1 MIKRNITTDSTL
13 LGDFLLLVVTI
24 LSVSMLAIPSTP
36 IAPSLSSVAFASHG
50 EGYTS
55 DRSIFDIALGSNN
68 NDQAGG
74 EDQGGLIGNIIS
86 QQQSPQAYAGNVN
99 EDNKMI
105 IVENCEDGKVIINDN
120 DQIIQTNTQSFSQE
134 ANNQVEEEEEEEE
147 DNLGLIGNLIS
158 QQQSPQAYARNVNA
172 DNKVI
177 IVENCED
184 GKVIINDNDKIIQTN
199 TQSFN
204 QEANNQVEE
213 EEEEEEEENE

>member
-1 MIKRNITTDSTL
+1 MITQSETVRQAL
-13 LGDFLLLVVTI
+13 AALG
-24 LSVSMLAIPSTP
+24 
-36 IAPSLSSVAFASHG
+36 IAPLA
-50 EGYTS
+50 
-55 DRSIFDIALGSNN
+55 
-68 NDQAGG
+68 
-74 EDQGGLIGNIIS
+74 
-86 QQQSPQAYAGNVN
+86 SPQTFPGLTPVWIADDLSPRGAKRKAKDEEEEEV
-99 EDNKMI
+99 
-105 IVENCEDGKVIINDN
+105 
-120 DQIIQTNTQSFSQE
+120 
-134 ANNQVEEEEEEEE
+134 EEEEEEE